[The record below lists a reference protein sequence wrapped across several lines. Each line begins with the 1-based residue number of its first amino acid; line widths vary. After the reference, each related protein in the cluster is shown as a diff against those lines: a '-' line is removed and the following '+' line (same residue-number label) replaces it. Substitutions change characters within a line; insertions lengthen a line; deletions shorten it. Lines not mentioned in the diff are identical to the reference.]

1 MDYFKKLIFSLIF
14 LIGTNT
20 ANASTSEFI
29 GVIGAAIGDIKNQN
43 NEKLINGSK
52 IFYGDTSTVTQINK
66 YIILLLY
73 KVVYNIILWFVIP
86 I

>member
-1 MDYFKKLIFSLIF
+1 M
-14 LIGTNT
+14 IGTNT

-52 IFYGDTSTVTQINK
+52 IFYGDTIISEAQSNAQILNVYMMMILEK
-66 YIILLLY
+66 KVFILVMEYIYL
-73 KVVYNIILWFVIP
+73 
-86 I
+86 